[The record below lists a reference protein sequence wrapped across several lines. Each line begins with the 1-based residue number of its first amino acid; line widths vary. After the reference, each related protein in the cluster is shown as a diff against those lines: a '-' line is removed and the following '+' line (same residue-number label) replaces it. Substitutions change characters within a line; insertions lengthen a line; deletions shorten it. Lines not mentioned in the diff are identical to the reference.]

1 MSLKNDLEKSV
12 NNFSNSTKPAKTS
25 LRNDLNN
32 QTQYSTAL
40 FSKGYLP
47 TGGITPVGKDIGTSD
62 YDYRIPEAE
71 ALNLNLIRATRQP
84 GTHQLGIALSRGVLS
99 GLFTAIE
106 NTSLMLDF
114 ENNIK
119 DMMDVENVE
128 SNFIADWAKENKE
141 YLRENMPIYRKN
153 PNETIDFSDSGFY
166 YDALSSVLDSA
177 VGFGITGIGAGA
189 LMKGAGTLLKAATRV
204 GQLSK
209 ADKIRGY
216 FNGIG
221 NSLQNGTAGT
231 FGAAYISNF
240 GEGKMMGLELYN
252 TAFDANLTS
261 MIADYQAKNGGAE
274 PDEKTLIKM
283 QKTASDIAGKR
294 ADIFMN
300 FNKLMVIPEML
311 QLAGIFKAT
320 GMHKTRNMMD
330 KPGFASVA
338 KQQIKQAP
346 IEAGEE
352 IFANVLSQEQQYGS
366 EQDLAKLG
374 YKIKDPIST
383 NMDMVSRLIDFAT
396 SDQAL
401 LEGAMGLISGPIQ
414 YTITGLPFENSTLQK
429 KRYDEQQTQL
439 KANRQFFDDKLALI
453 VKKHEAKQEAIDT
466 GNDLYAEH
474 IEDREFDLIAVEN
487 FSKGTTQNLADILQD
502 ELKSDKYSD
511 TEKEKIQSKIERLAE
526 LEGAYT
532 QYSKY
537 ATASL
542 LMNNKLD
549 RESDLSLLN
558 KLKSKSTE
566 AVAEVEK
573 TFSPIL
579 EALNK
584 NKTPEETI
592 TLSDI
597 MHEISSM
604 DYVKFTEAYKKFQTE
619 NKNED
624 GSLKTPT
631 IQEIINILETTNPTL
646 FDNLNK
652 NKDVKDLLINNES
665 VLSLIANQ
673 AAIAN
678 IEGALAKSVKT
689 ENSLKSPIYNMGFED
704 LQSILYSNKDTE
716 TKISD
721 LNKLAKKTSSNE
733 EITNLI
739 NTSRA
744 KLENDLETAKQTN
757 SASDDEATANKKKVD
772 NVKNTTKPKRTPKNV
787 LDKLGAEQE
796 GEGIETEESSI
807 AEDSESEDISQLAM
821 EEDEGLIDFKNQL
834 LSNAMHGK
842 GDKTTAEVIALTD
855 DELRALKESTPEDEG
870 LTSKED
876 LEEIKRAIAENNEA
890 FVETMPI
897 LPSVIVEDV
906 SQLKSPETGE
916 FISKGE
922 DPVNPSEIGK
932 VYPEVHAHNQS
943 TVEVNKTLEKD
954 TTNVIADQ
962 DGVKLVSN
970 SPSASFLNW
979 VLNGENKK
987 DAEVTYEI
995 AENISYNDPS
1005 TKTALATFKK
1015 LKAHYANPSKNK
1027 KPSETEISEMVN
1039 NLPIAVKLKSDPT
1052 AYSYLYKV
1060 RVEGNGIA
1068 AKLERQLRTQIIT
1081 NTINGV
1087 PSEGKVNNSYGGD
1100 LAILPDNVADRSI
1113 KELYDFEN
1121 MDSKDIELYYV
1132 DKEGAIRSVK
1142 DHSLSKFKNKV
1153 KSKATGLP
1161 LSGAVFTAIKKANGE
1176 LFPLKLNVKP
1186 LNTSEIQFITTLY
1199 RDLLAKPV
1207 AKEIGEVVIN
1217 KLETKVPEELL
1228 ALLNPADRE
1237 FLKDA
1242 TYSEAL
1248 TYMVF
1253 EGENSKSN
1261 VMTQLYISKGK
1272 LYFGGEV
1279 MNLSDFADASKLNLI
1294 QEFLATY
1301 KTRNINLKKLADP
1314 KETAYKT
1321 HVIDNGLL
1329 TTNAGFETEYDAN
1342 NKPISKKGEA
1352 SNPKTLFKSLD
1363 LQVYS
1368 TKEEKMSNRFRQA
1381 TVYVNPSLNNPS
1393 ELVKPTE
1400 EVKTKTPATQS
1411 EIDARKADIERIAE
1425 EDRNKLIPLN
1435 PDTLI
1440 PLEPIL
1446 SEKDAAKKIK
1456 ELEVQYLEELKV
1468 LNDPNFL
1475 NDENRGNEWEESAK
1489 KLEDKLP
1496 SGFVVFVENGKV
1508 KIEYR
1513 TKKTNRLDFVT
1524 IHTQKTPFKV
1534 GDKVTIE
1541 NNNGRFRGQVTRVS
1555 KEGKILDVVA
1565 MEVEA
1570 ESTTVDVSGV
1580 PSGREVQKSTKEYLV
1595 YNGKILNREESKSL
1609 QKINDAELK
1618 ALESKPL
1625 ESSEKSSILSPLNTT
1640 ETIIEQQEK
1649 LKENM
1654 TDISSPVTREPNK
1667 INLEA
1672 NQEAITKQKESLTK
1686 NTMSA
1691 AEKLAARKKDC
1702 NKKK

>member
-1 MSLKNDLEKSV
+1 
-12 NNFSNSTKPAKTS
+12 
-25 LRNDLNN
+25 
-32 QTQYSTAL
+32 
-40 FSKGYLP
+40 
-47 TGGITPVGKDIGTSD
+47 
-62 YDYRIPEAE
+62 
-71 ALNLNLIRATRQP
+71 
-84 GTHQLGIALSRGVLS
+84 
-99 GLFTAIE
+99 
-106 NTSLMLDF
+106 
-114 ENNIK
+114 
-119 DMMDVENVE
+119 
-128 SNFIADWAKENKE
+128 
-141 YLRENMPIYRKN
+141 
-153 PNETIDFSDSGFY
+153 
-166 YDALSSVLDSA
+166 
-177 VGFGITGIGAGA
+177 
-189 LMKGAGTLLKAATRV
+189 
-204 GQLSK
+204 
-209 ADKIRGY
+209 
-216 FNGIG
+216 
-221 NSLQNGTAGT
+221 
-231 FGAAYISNF
+231 
-240 GEGKMMGLELYN
+240 
-252 TAFDANLTS
+252 
-261 MIADYQAKNGGAE
+261 
-274 PDEKTLIKM
+274 
-283 QKTASDIAGKR
+283 
-294 ADIFMN
+294 
-300 FNKLMVIPEML
+300 
-311 QLAGIFKAT
+311 
-320 GMHKTRNMMD
+320 
-330 KPGFASVA
+330 
-338 KQQIKQAP
+338 
-346 IEAGEE
+346 
-352 IFANVLSQEQQYGS
+352 
-366 EQDLAKLG
+366 
-374 YKIKDPIST
+374 
-383 NMDMVSRLIDFAT
+383 
-396 SDQAL
+396 
-401 LEGAMGLISGPIQ
+401 
-414 YTITGLPFENSTLQK
+414 
-429 KRYDEQQTQL
+429 
-439 KANRQFFDDKLALI
+439 
-453 VKKHEAKQEAIDT
+453 
-466 GNDLYAEH
+466 
-474 IEDREFDLIAVEN
+474 
-487 FSKGTTQNLADILQD
+487 
-502 ELKSDKYSD
+502 
-511 TEKEKIQSKIERLAE
+511 
-526 LEGAYT
+526 
-532 QYSKY
+532 
-537 ATASL
+537 
-542 LMNNKLD
+542 
-549 RESDLSLLN
+549 
-558 KLKSKSTE
+558 
-566 AVAEVEK
+566 
-573 TFSPIL
+573 
-579 EALNK
+579 
-584 NKTPEETI
+584 
-592 TLSDI
+592 
-597 MHEISSM
+597 
-604 DYVKFTEAYKKFQTE
+604 
-619 NKNED
+619 
-624 GSLKTPT
+624 
-631 IQEIINILETTNPTL
+631 
-646 FDNLNK
+646 
-652 NKDVKDLLINNES
+652 
-665 VLSLIANQ
+665 
-673 AAIAN
+673 
-678 IEGALAKSVKT
+678 
-689 ENSLKSPIYNMGFED
+689 
-704 LQSILYSNKDTE
+704 
-716 TKISD
+716 
-721 LNKLAKKTSSNE
+721 
-733 EITNLI
+733 
-739 NTSRA
+739 
-744 KLENDLETAKQTN
+744 
-757 SASDDEATANKKKVD
+757 
-772 NVKNTTKPKRTPKNV
+772 
-787 LDKLGAEQE
+787 
-796 GEGIETEESSI
+796 
-807 AEDSESEDISQLAM
+807 
-821 EEDEGLIDFKNQL
+821 
-834 LSNAMHGK
+834 
-842 GDKTTAEVIALTD
+842 
-855 DELRALKESTPEDEG
+855 
-870 LTSKED
+870 
-876 LEEIKRAIAENNEA
+876 
-890 FVETMPI
+890 
-897 LPSVIVEDV
+897 
-906 SQLKSPETGE
+906 
-916 FISKGE
+916 
-922 DPVNPSEIGK
+922 
-932 VYPEVHAHNQS
+932 
-943 TVEVNKTLEKD
+943 
-954 TTNVIADQ
+954 
-962 DGVKLVSN
+962 
-970 SPSASFLNW
+970 
-979 VLNGENKK
+979 
-987 DAEVTYEI
+987 
-995 AENISYNDPS
+995 
-1005 TKTALATFKK
+1005 
-1015 LKAHYANPSKNK
+1015 
-1027 KPSETEISEMVN
+1027 
-1039 NLPIAVKLKSDPT
+1039 
-1052 AYSYLYKV
+1052 
-1060 RVEGNGIA
+1060 
-1068 AKLERQLRTQIIT
+1068 
-1081 NTINGV
+1081 
-1087 PSEGKVNNSYGGD
+1087 
-1100 LAILPDNVADRSI
+1100 
-1113 KELYDFEN
+1113 
-1121 MDSKDIELYYV
+1121 
-1132 DKEGAIRSVK
+1132 
-1142 DHSLSKFKNKV
+1142 
-1153 KSKATGLP
+1153 
-1161 LSGAVFTAIKKANGE
+1161 
-1176 LFPLKLNVKP
+1176 
-1186 LNTSEIQFITTLY
+1186 LY